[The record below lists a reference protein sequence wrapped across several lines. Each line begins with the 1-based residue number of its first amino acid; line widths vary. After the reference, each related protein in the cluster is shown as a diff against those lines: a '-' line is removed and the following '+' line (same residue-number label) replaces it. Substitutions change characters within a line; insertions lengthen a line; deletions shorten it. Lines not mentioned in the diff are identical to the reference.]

1 MKYFIDDKIALKH
14 HLSLDELLALILLK
28 KGCNFQVLIERM
40 LKRELIVPNMFG
52 NYYITEYWDDE
63 MQKVLLESDKEI
75 PKENDLNYLVN
86 KLRDI
91 FPKGIKTGSAAWRGN
106 VREITL
112 RLQKFFKIYGN
123 TYSEDQIIE
132 ATKKYVDSFNGNY
145 TYMRILKYFILKDEV
160 KIGEDG
166 NRYVEQVSEL
176 ANFLENEM
184 ENSHNNS
191 FDEMRYD

>member
-1 MKYFIDDKIALKH
+1 MKYCIDDKIALKH

-106 VREITL
+106 VREIIL

-123 TYSEDQIIE
+123 KYSEDQIIE

-145 TYMRILKYFILKDEV
+145 TYMRILKYFILKDEI
-160 KIGEDG
+160 KMDEEG

-184 ENSHNNS
+184 EQPQE
-191 FDEMRYD
+191 FCEIR

>member
-1 MKYFIDDKIALKH
+1 MKYCIEENVAKRH
-14 HLSLDELLALILLK
+14 HLSINELLGLMLFK
-28 KGCNFQVLIERM
+28 NGCNPQQLINRM
-40 LKRELIVPNMFG
+40 LERELIVQDMFG
-52 NYYITEYWDDE
+52 NYIVTQHWDDE
-63 MQKVLLESDKEI
+63 LQKVLLESDAEV
-75 PKENDLNYLVN
+75 PKDNDLNYLVGQ
-86 KLRDI
+86 LREI

-106 VREITL
+106 KREITL
-112 RLQKFFKIYGN
+112 RLQKFFKIYDKY
-123 TYSEDQIIE
+123 TDEELIS
-132 ATKKYVDSFNGNY
+132 ATKKYVESFNGNY

-184 ENSHNNS
+184 ENNSS